1 MIKLILRF
9 FALVRLAFDRLWN
22 HPGLTFLALLG
33 IVLAVGLVGNG
44 SFFSQ
49 AMDQVLLNQELRKFS
64 EMTQRPPFST
74 SIYVFPS
81 SRAPVS
87 LESAEEL
94 ALHVADTL
102 AGEVGLPWRHLGI
115 QVHSGNMMLQP
126 LASSEKY
133 AGKEFLESVDVI
145 YIADVADQM
154 TVVLGDPLDANGT
167 SDDVLDVWMHARLA
181 ETMGINIGE
190 EFEIGQTIS
199 SPAVSIR
206 VRGIWK
212 AADIE
217 SDFWFEN
224 PDATLQN
231 ALLVRRNDYIR
242 FVEPLVPAKSWY
254 LTWNVILDD
263 AHVYPDEA
271 QSYLVGFARAA
282 NIIDKF
288 LPGAKINTPPLDPLS
303 SFVERGNLLTILLL
317 SFNLP
322 AFGFLLY
329 FLFLTSAII
338 ATWQQRETA
347 TLVGRGLRIS
357 SILTL
362 TIIEE
367 FLLFIVGTPLGI
379 LFGMTLARLM
389 GYTTSFLS
397 FISRDPLPVSMRG
410 FNLLLTLAALSV
422 SLLARLIPAVR
433 ATRLTAIDVDRE
445 LARPQSKPFWQ
456 RAYLD
461 FILALPTLYAYQQ
474 LARRGT
480 LAMLV
485 QDRPEDL
492 YQDPLLVLVPAFFIL
507 TAGLLTLRVFPWVM
521 RLLDL
526 VANVI
531 PWSTPHLALRQLGRQ
546 SQVYINP
553 LLLVIVS
560 LALGVYMLSMA
571 ASLDKWL
578 VDRTY
583 YNVGADM
590 AFTPKPAS
598 LDKGGLAGPE
608 DAASTDVSDLTGE
621 WIPFPA
627 EFEDLPGVAHA
638 ARVGDYT
645 MSAKLIETGE
655 ARGRFLA
662 IDRADFGDVAWFR
675 SDFARDPLMG
685 VLNRLAVSDDGILVS
700 EKVFEENHL
709 QVGDTIEVRIGINY
723 ALNVYSFF
731 TVAGTYKYF
740 PTVYENED
748 EAVFIGN
755 LEYLTFYFGII
766 PPHDIWLRLDKG
778 VTGEDVLDDIR
789 GMGLIVNNPGDAGA
803 LIAEEQAKQERVGVF
818 GTLSVGFM
826 AAVAMAVLGL
836 LVYTYASLRDRLKRF
851 TILRAIGL
859 LRRQI
864 MGQVVMEYAVLT
876 AFGGTAGALVG
887 KWASDLF
894 IPFFRITGGAN
905 QVVPLPPL
913 IPIIARS
920 QVTQLVAAFVLFIVV
935 LEVLVIA
942 QALSRRAFSMLKNL
956 WG

>member
-1 MIKLILRF
+1 MVKLVLRF
-9 FALVRLAFDRLWN
+9 FALVRLAFNRLWN

-44 SFFSQ
+44 SFFAQ
-49 AMDQVLLNQELRKFS
+49 AMDQVLLNQELQEFS
-64 EMTQRPPFST
+64 EMTKRPPFST
-74 SIYVFPS
+74 SIYSFPS
-81 SRAPVS
+81 ARAPIS
-87 LESAEEL
+87 LESAETL
-94 ALHVADTL
+94 ADHVSDAL
-102 AGEVGLPWRHLGI
+102 AGEVGLPKRHVGI

-126 LASSEKY
+126 PANSEKY
-133 AGKEFLESVDVI
+133 GGKNFLGAVDVV
-145 YIADVADQM
+145 YIADVTDQLDY
-154 TVVLGDPLDANGT
+154 VLGNPIDLEGASSGE
-167 SDDVLDVWMHARLA
+167 VLDVWMHASLA
-181 ETMGINIGE
+181 EEMGINIGE
-190 EFEIGQTIS
+190 EFKIGQTTA
-199 SPAVSIR
+199 SPAVPIR
-206 VRGIWK
+206 VQGIWK
-212 AADIE
+212 ATDVEA
-217 SDFWFEN
+217 DFWFEN
-224 PDATLQN
+224 PDATLKN
-231 ALLVRRNDYIR
+231 AMLIRRSDYIQYI
-242 FVEPLVPAKSWY
+242 EPLVPSKSWY
-254 LTWNVILDD
+254 LTWHVILED
-263 AHVYPDEA
+263 AHVYPDKA
-271 QSYLVGFARAA
+271 QDYLTGFQRASV
-282 NIIDKF
+282 IIDKF
-288 LPGAKINTPPLDPLS
+288 LPGAKINTPPLDPLT

-347 TLVGRGLRIS
+347 TLVGRGLRVS

-379 LFGMTLARLM
+379 LSGMALARLM
-389 GYTTSFLS
+389 GNTASFLS
-397 FISRDPLPVSMRG
+397 FVTRDPLPVSLRG
-410 FNLLLTLAALSV
+410 FNLTLTLVALSV

-456 RAYLD
+456 RFYLD
-461 FILALPTLYAYQQ
+461 FILALPTIYAYQQ
-474 LARRGT
+474 LSRRGT

-492 YQDPLLVLVPAFFIL
+492 YQDPLLILVPAIFIL
-507 TAGLLTLRVFPWVM
+507 TAGLLTLRIFPLAM
-521 RLLDL
+521 RALDII
-526 VANVI
+526 ASVI

-546 SQVYINP
+546 SQVYVNP

-583 YNVGADM
+583 YNVGSDM
-590 AFTPKPAS
+590 AFTPMPSSTNDSAS
-598 LDKGGLAGPE
+598 GPE
-608 DAASTDVSDLTGE
+608 GAVPTDISDLTGE
-621 WIPFPA
+621 WIPFPV
-627 EFEDLPGVAHA
+627 EFEELPGVAQA
-638 ARVGDYT
+638 ARVGDYG
-645 MSAKLIETGE
+645 MSATLIETGE
-655 ARGRFLA
+655 ARGRFIA
-662 IDRADFGDVAWFR
+662 VDRADFGDVAWFR
-675 SDFARDPLMG
+675 PDFAKDPLMG
-685 VLNRLAVSDDGILVS
+685 VLNRLAVSDDAILVS

-723 ALNVYSFF
+723 ALNVYSTF
-731 TVAGTYKYF
+731 TVAGAFKYF
-740 PTVYENED
+740 PTVYENGRE
-748 EAVFIGN
+748 VTFIGN

-766 PPHDIWLRLDKG
+766 PPHNIWLRLDDDANNK
-778 VTGEDVLDDIR
+778 EVLKAIR
-789 GMGLIVNNPGDAGA
+789 GLGLTVNKVNNARE

-826 AAVAMAVLGL
+826 AAVAMAVMGL

-894 IPFFRITGGAN
+894 IPFFRITGGAD

-920 QVTQLVAAFVLFIVV
+920 QVVQLVTAFVLFIVL
-935 LEVLVIA
+935 LEVMVIA

>member
-1 MIKLILRF
+1 MVKPILRF

-49 AMDQVLLNQELRKFS
+49 AMDQVMLNQELRKFS
-64 EMTQRPPFST
+64 EMTKRPPFST
-74 SIYVFPS
+74 SVYAFPS
-81 SRAPVS
+81 GRAPIS
-87 LESAEEL
+87 LEDAEEL
-94 ALHVADTL
+94 AMHVSDTL
-102 AGEVGLPWRHLGI
+102 AGEVGLPKRHVDI

-126 LASSEKY
+126 PENSEKY
-133 AGKEFLESVDVI
+133 GGKKFLGSVDIV
-145 YIADVADQM
+145 YITDVADQM
-154 TVVLGDPLDANGT
+154 EVVLGNPIDLDGASGE
-167 SDDVLDVWMHARLA
+167 VLDVWMHARMA
-181 ETMGINIGE
+181 ETMGVNVGE
-190 EFEIGQTIS
+190 EFEIGQTVS
-199 SPAVSIR
+199 SPSVSIR
-206 VRGIWK
+206 IQGIWK
-212 AADIE
+212 AADVE

-231 ALLVRRNDYIR
+231 AMLVRRGDYIK
-242 FVEPLVPAKSWY
+242 FVEPLVPSKSWY
-254 LTWNVILDD
+254 LTWHVILDD
-263 AHVYPDEA
+263 TYVYPDEA
-271 QSYLVGFARAA
+271 QEYLTGFTRASA
-282 NIIDKF
+282 IINKF

-347 TLVGRGLRIS
+347 TLVGRGLRVS

-379 LFGMTLARLM
+379 LFGMALARLM
-389 GYTTSFLS
+389 GHTASFLT
-397 FISRDPLPVSMRG
+397 FIARDPLPVSMRG
-410 FNLLLTLAALSV
+410 FNLVLTLVALSV

-456 RAYLD
+456 RFYLD
-461 FILALPTLYAYQQ
+461 FIFALPTFYAYQQ

-492 YQDPLLVLVPAFFIL
+492 YQDPLLVLVPALFIL

-521 RLLDL
+521 RFLDII
-526 VANVI
+526 ASII

-583 YNVGADM
+583 YNVGSDI
-590 AFTPKPAS
+590 AFTPLPAS
-598 LDKGGLAGPE
+598 INNSSSGPE
-608 DAASTDVSDLTGE
+608 GAAATDVSDLTGE
-621 WIPFPA
+621 WIPFPV
-627 EFEDLPGVAHA
+627 EFEDLPGVAQA

-645 MSAKLIETGE
+645 MSATLIETGE
-655 ARGRFLA
+655 ARGRFIA

-675 SDFARDPLMG
+675 SDFAKDPLMG
-685 VLNRLAVSDDGILVS
+685 VLNRLATSDDSILVS

-709 QVGDTIEVRIGINY
+709 QIGDTIEVRIGINY
-723 ALNVYSFF
+723 ALNVYSSF

-740 PTVYENED
+740 PTIYETD
-748 EAVFIGN
+748 EEVTFIGN

-766 PPHDIWLRLDKG
+766 PPHNIWLRLDEDVTGDEVLKG
-778 VTGEDVLDDIR
+778 VR
-789 GMGLIVNNPGDAGA
+789 GLGLAVNQAGDARA

-818 GTLSVGFM
+818 GTLSIGFM
-826 AAVAMAVLGL
+826 AAVAMAVMGL

-864 MGQVVMEYAVLT
+864 MGQVVMEYVVLT

-920 QVTQLVAAFVLFIVV
+920 QVTQLVTSFVLFIVL
-935 LEVLVIA
+935 LEVIVIA